1 MVISQYCGTYDG
13 GVRDDRV
20 QILTTD
26 GDQVV
31 TLQDSGIDGA
41 LGGPAA
47 TRRHRH
53 RAVVPAQDRR
63 GTFVFDLDTDRFLRI
78 SDAVSQWA
86 MGGPVPDGRLLWDTP
101 VNGRRGATQ
110 WLGTLLGD

>member
-1 MVISQYCGTYDG
+1 MLSQYCGTYDG

-41 LGGPAA
+41 VAWRPAVA
-47 TRRHRH
+47 TTWSR
-53 RAVVPAQDRR
+53 
-63 GTFVFDLDTDRFLRI
+63 
-78 SDAVSQWA
+78 
-86 MGGPVPDGRLLWDTP
+86 
-101 VNGRRGATQ
+101 
-110 WLGTLLGD
+110 